1 MSPPPAQAE
10 RAKAGPAAAPPAH
23 PGRVRA
29 ALIAVQ
35 ALFGVHY
42 LAAKWIVAEL
52 PPAAWALLRVGGA
65 AAILAPLVW
74 LARRARPGRHA
85 GPARRDL
92 GYLALCAFF
101 GVVLNQALFL
111 EGIARTTPGHSALIN
126 SQIPT
131 FALVA
136 AVLLGEERLS
146 RRKLA
151 SLLAGAAGVLVLL
164 EVDRLRVAREWLAG
178 DLLNLANAASYGLFV
193 AMSRRVMARTDPL
206 AATAVLFAFG
216 SVGMALYGG
225 RALAGADLGA
235 LSARAWGSM
244 AFALL
249 GATVLTYLLNLWAL
263 ARTTA
268 SRVALWI
275 FVQPVIAAALSA
287 GLTGERIT
295 PRFVVAT
302 ALVFAALFLQESP
315 QQPWRWPGARSERG
329 TPAA

>member
-1 MSPPPAQAE
+1 MSSPPAHPG
-10 RAKAGPAAAPPAH
+10 RATAGPAAAPAAH

-35 ALFGVHY
+35 VLFGVHY

-52 PPAAWALLRVGGA
+52 SPAAWALLRVGGA
-65 AAILAPLVW
+65 AALLAPMAW
-74 LARRARPGRHA
+74 LARRSRPGRHA
-85 GPARRDL
+85 WPARRDL

-193 AMSRRVMARTDPL
+193 AMSRRLMARTDPL

-235 LSARAWGSM
+235 LTARAWSSM

-287 GLTGERIT
+287 GLTDERIT

-315 QQPWRWPGARSERG
+315 RQPWRWPPAKAVRG